1 MRCFPGFR
9 PSSAKPKKW
18 PNRKFFDRP
27 LEIALY
33 EAVRWM
39 FLPFL
44 RGGEMDILPFYEAAR
59 WMLRG
64 GEMDGR
70 RGNQLIYQ
78 CFAFFGAFGLLFAY
92 RNLCYYRFTE
102 NLWICRKIKVL

>member
-1 MRCFPGFR
+1 M
-9 PSSAKPKKW
+9 KPKKR

-27 LEIALY
+27 LEIALH

-44 RGGEMDILPFYEAAR
+44 RGGEMDILPFYEATR

-70 RGNQLIYQ
+70 HAVPASGHH
-78 CFAFFGAFGLLFAY
+78 LLVDKLLKLVKA
-92 RNLCYYRFTE
+92 
-102 NLWICRKIKVL
+102 